1 MARGGIVPA
10 MSESEKYR
18 AIGAGATFIFVLVA
32 LLGIGVIVAVVS
44 LLPKD
49 INGGAAF
56 GVMIGMS
63 LPTIAALFLLTR
75 GMDRRHARRVGR
87 RLAPDGFTLIDAP
100 TLEQQTTVSDD
111 VVRMLMLPAAP
122 VYVSWIARKPTPKG
136 DVVVVRH
143 AHVVGSG
150 KGTREIVQMIASV
163 PLTRQAPG
171 VWLTHTGWLQRRD
184 DARHD
189 VQDIQLGEPAWDD
202 AYRIQAHDPAAPARL
217 LALPGVR
224 EHIGA
229 GPSRESWAITGT
241 HAICTFSADTTPD
254 GVATMTRRATR
265 MAELVGAGF

>member
-1 MARGGIVPA
+1 

-100 TLEQQTTVSDD
+100 TLEQQTTVLVSDHSTP
-111 VVRMLMLPAAP
+111 PARTRWRASGGQDLVFVDQQASSGGP
-122 VYVSWIARKPTPKG
+122 APTPCARVTEYIPTTL
-136 DVVVVRH
+136 DWRRR
-143 AHVVGSG
+143 A
-150 KGTREIVQMIASV
+150 V
-163 PLTRQAPG
+163 PAPG
-171 VWLTHTGWLQRRD
+171 PDRR
-184 DARHD
+184 
-189 VQDIQLGEPAWDD
+189 
-202 AYRIQAHDPAAPARL
+202 RI
-217 LALPGVR
+217 
-224 EHIGA
+224 E
-229 GPSRESWAITGT
+229 
-241 HAICTFSADTTPD
+241 
-254 GVATMTRRATR
+254 
-265 MAELVGAGF
+265 

>member
-1 MARGGIVPA
+1 

-143 AHVVGSG
+143 ANQSSDQVYQGSRCHLKKCVVCLAA
-150 KGTREIVQMIASV
+150 KPATAMVKPRPN
-163 PLTRQAPG
+163 PLPYQVRSAPG
-171 VWLTHTGWLQRRD
+171 
-184 DARHD
+184 
-189 VQDIQLGEPAWDD
+189 
-202 AYRIQAHDPAAPARL
+202 
-217 LALPGVR
+217 
-224 EHIGA
+224 
-229 GPSRESWAITGT
+229 
-241 HAICTFSADTTPD
+241 
-254 GVATMTRRATR
+254 
-265 MAELVGAGF
+265 